1 MICSINCETIHK
13 KIFANFGVFKMFHK
27 RFLGQIG
34 SDFGSD
40 EKQSDPQSDPRFF
53 EILKIKNAI
62 KSTFVALW
70 NITILIFGSDGSD

>member
-1 MICSINCETIHK
+1 
-13 KIFANFGVFKMFHK
+13 MFHK

-34 SDFGSD
+34 SHFGSDGSD

-62 KSTFVALW
+62 KSTFVAVW
-70 NITILIFGSDGSD
+70 NIRILIFGSDGSD